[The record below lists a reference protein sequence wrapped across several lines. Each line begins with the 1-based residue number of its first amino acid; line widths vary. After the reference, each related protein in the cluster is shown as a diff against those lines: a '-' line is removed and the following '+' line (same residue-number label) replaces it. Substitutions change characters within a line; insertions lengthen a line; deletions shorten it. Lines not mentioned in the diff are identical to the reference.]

1 MLKKLA
7 STGLAAGLAL
17 GVGAAGNVSFASE
30 LDDTQVDL
38 STQSN
43 TELQDGQ
50 VDADDNG
57 AGLNID
63 LDVELDDIL
72 GGSESDDHENEDTES
87 DDSLLGD
94 DLLGGIL

>member
-17 GVGAAGNVSFASE
+17 GVGATGNVSFASE

-43 TELQDGQ
+43 TELQDEQ
-50 VDADDNG
+50 VTSNLESQVQADAGGNS
-57 AGLNID
+57 AGLNVD
-63 LDVELDDIL
+63 LDVELDDVL
-72 GGSESDDHENEDTES
+72 DSSES